1 MRKDVWHCLSAC
13 TVPTVC
19 TVYMYV
25 LIACSDKNSFCL
37 ISGVTCMFLLCI
49 CESFICTKEQFPQAQ
64 IDACKGFFPL
74 SSGSW
79 LLFFRLVVH
88 CVYIIA
94 IRAGLGNMFLASR
107 EERKNGT
114 AFQDIVI
121 ETFWEGT
128 RALYLLFSLFSGFI
142 KSSLWQ
148 NTLINRRYFQTR
160 VDESY
165 KSYIKC
171 KTFPQKKW
179 HRVRAG

>member
-1 MRKDVWHCLSAC
+1 MWRACFCCAYVSHSSA
-13 TVPTVC
+13 
-19 TVYMYV
+19 
-25 LIACSDKNSFCL
+25 LRNSFL
-37 ISGVTCMFLLCI
+37 RLKSTHVKVSFPFLLVH
-49 CESFICTKEQFPQAQ
+49 
-64 IDACKGFFPL
+64 GFF
-74 SSGSW
+74 
-79 LLFFRLVVH
+79 FFRLVVH

-148 NTLINRRYFQTR
+148 NTLIDRRYFQTR